1 MRTPQKRKRRFHAI
15 TALIGV
21 LVLLM
26 TACTGASPY
35 NTSTSYDE
43 ASPEAG
49 SEDAAGAAYDF
60 KNASKAEEGNT
71 DVHGNEGAAE
81 SGSAQKLIY
90 TSHMEIQTLD
100 FPALLQDIRKLI
112 RDHDGILESES
123 ITDSDYDWYKS
134 SGMKR
139 EGTFTSSMVIRVPA
153 EKYEG
158 FLESLEGA
166 GGKITSRS
174 TNVENI
180 TRAYNDQTI
189 YIASLEKQEERLLQ
203 MMEQAASIEDMITI
217 EQRLT
222 EVQTELNQAR
232 SNLANMDTDVAYS
245 TVYLSLTEVVRYSD
259 PVRKTTFF
267 ERTRSTSSKSIHGF
281 LIAMEL
287 LLDVFIYIF
296 PYLLIPGFIAA
307 VTLFVQSRKRRA
319 QRPPKKQGEE
329 QMSVK
334 FDDFLQKQLQDP
346 EFKKEY
352 EALQPEHAIIQS
364 IIDARQQSG
373 LTQKEGPEQKA

>member
-1 MRTPQKRKRRFHAI
+1 MRTPKKRKRRFHAI
-15 TALIGV
+15 TALICV

-26 TACTGASPY
+26 TACTGASPH
-35 NTSTSYDE
+35 NTSASYDE

-49 SEDAAGAAYDF
+49 SEDAAGAVYDF

-71 DVHGNEGAAE
+71 DVHTDVHGDEGAAE

-139 EGTFTSSMVIRVPA
+139 EGTFTSSMVIRIPA

-189 YIASLEKQEERLLQ
+189 YIVSLEKQEERLLQ

-267 ERTRSTSSKSIHGF
+267 ERTRSAFSKSIRGF
-281 LIAMEL
+281 LTAMEL

-296 PYLLIPGFIAA
+296 PYLLIPGIIAA

-319 QRPPKKQGEE
+319 QRPPEKQGRN
-329 QMSVK
+329 K
-334 FDDFLQKQLQDP
+334 
-346 EFKKEY
+346 
-352 EALQPEHAIIQS
+352 
-364 IIDARQQSG
+364 
-373 LTQKEGPEQKA
+373 

>member
-1 MRTPQKRKRRFHAI
+1 MRTPRKEKRRFHAI
-15 TALIGV
+15 TALICV

-26 TACTGASPY
+26 TACAGASPH
-35 NTSTSYDE
+35 NTSASYDE
-43 ASPEAG
+43 ASHEAG
-49 SEDAAGAAYDF
+49 NTDAAGAVYDF
-60 KNASKAEEGNT
+60 KNASKEEKNADENGT
-71 DVHGNEGAAE
+71 EGAA
-81 SGSAQKLIY
+81 GTDPAQKLIY
-90 TSHMEIQTLD
+90 TCHMEIQTLN
-100 FPALLQDIRKLI
+100 FSESLKDIRQSI
-112 RDHDGILESES
+112 RNHNGIIESES
-123 ITDSDYDWYKS
+123 IMDSDYDWYQS
-134 SGMKR
+134 PGMKR
-139 EGTFTSSMVIRVPA
+139 EGTFTSSMAIRIPA
-153 EKYEG
+153 EKYEA
-158 FLESLEGA
+158 FLESLEGV

-203 MMEQAASIEDMITI
+203 MMEQAASIEEMITI

-267 ERTRSTSSKSIHGF
+267 ERTRSAFSKSIRGF
-281 LIAMEL
+281 LTAMEL

-296 PYLLIPGFIAA
+296 PYLLIPGIIAA

-319 QRPPKKQGEE
+319 QRPPEEQGEE

-364 IIDARQQSG
+364 IIDVRQQSG